1 MLRSLYSAY
10 LDLKHNFNCL
20 QEQYYRQARSASSL
34 SERVDELISQREL
47 LRKEVQDYNR
57 VKKVLGTKQI
67 NKAIEVAQRQEQ
79 LKKQRH
85 WDLRTR

>member
-10 LDLKHNFNCL
+10 LNLKHSFSCL
-20 QEQYYRQARSASSL
+20 QEQYYREVKSASAL

-67 NKAIEVAQRQEQ
+67 NEAIETAYQQEQ
-79 LKKQRH
+79 VKKQRNQN
-85 WDLRTR
+85 LRMR

>member
-10 LDLKHNFNCL
+10 LDLKHSFGHL
-20 QEQYYRQARSASSL
+20 QEQYYRQARSASAL

-47 LRKEVQDYNR
+47 LKKEVQDYNR

-67 NKAIEVAQRQEQ
+67 NAAIEVAQRQEQ
-79 LKKQRH
+79 LKKQRNR
-85 WDLRTR
+85 DLRTR